1 MSILTY
7 SDIHVHVYVIYI
19 SPVFNEAAGWPINQ
33 SSDQS
38 LFFFSILYFR
48 NKMFLTFKLKN
59 PDIILY
65 SKQLSF

>member
-1 MSILTY
+1 MNKKESETKISCISGMSILTY

-38 LFFFSILYFR
+38 
-48 NKMFLTFKLKN
+48 
-59 PDIILY
+59 
-65 SKQLSF
+65 

>member
-1 MSILTY
+1 MNKKESETKISCISGMSILTY

-38 LFFFSILYFR
+38 LFFFLYYILEIKCF
-48 NKMFLTFKLKN
+48 
-59 PDIILY
+59 
-65 SKQLSF
+65 